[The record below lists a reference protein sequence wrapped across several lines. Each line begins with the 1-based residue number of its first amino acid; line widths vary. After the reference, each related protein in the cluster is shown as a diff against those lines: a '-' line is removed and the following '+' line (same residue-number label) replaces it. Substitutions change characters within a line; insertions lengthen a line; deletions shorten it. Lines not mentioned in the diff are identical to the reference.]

1 MVIFPRERERKSSG
15 SAEGAA
21 TPLVRRLARRFGDES
36 ADPVLAT
43 VSRLPRFAVA
53 ATDELGDF
61 APVSGPPDLHRARL
75 ALAEAL
81 APSQPVT
88 SSDRFAGRIETLE
101 SLIAAIEQSRAHV
114 VLYGERGIGKTSLI
128 HVFAETARE
137 ARYLVFYGSC
147 GTEASFDE
155 MFRAFAARIP
165 LLYHADISPTGDEEE
180 HLRSI
185 ADLISEG
192 PLDPRELAE
201 LFGRIVGTRVILI
214 LDEYDRVQD
223 VTFRRN
229 VAELIKNLSD
239 RAARVQLV
247 LTGVA
252 SSLEELV
259 GFTPSIRRNLVGLGV
274 GPMDAAAMN
283 EILDRAEAATGLSFL
298 PEARVRITRMAA
310 GSPYLV
316 RLLGSRA
323 AAVAL
328 DAERVEVTPADV
340 VAGTEAVLGEWN
352 AGLPRNVQRL
362 LERTEVQQALPRL
375 IGAAR
380 ASGTPDG
387 SFTAEDVA
395 AELGGADAGTLEA
408 ELERFSADPLLF
420 MRSQGE
426 EGEARYRFR
435 TQGLAQFLG
444 LSAALARL
452 DVRA

>member
-1 MVIFPRERERKSSG
+1 MIFPRDRERQP
-15 SAEGAA
+15 AA
-21 TPLVRRLARRFGDES
+21 GPESQASPLVRRLARRFGQDSVE
-36 ADPVLAT
+36 PVLPAA
-43 VSRLPRFAVA
+43 SRLPRFAVA

-61 APVSGPPDLHRARL
+61 APSAGAPDLHRARL

-88 SSDRFAGRIETLE
+88 SSERFAGRTDTLE
-101 SLIAAIEQSRAHV
+101 ALIAAIEQSRAHV

-147 GTEASFDE
+147 GVEASFDE

-165 LLYHADISPTGDEEE
+165 LLFHADISPTADEEE
-180 HLRSI
+180 HQRSF
-185 ADLISEG
+185 ADLVGEG
-192 PLDPRELAE
+192 ALDPRELAD

-214 LDEYDRVQD
+214 LDEYDRVED

-274 GPMDAAAMN
+274 GPMDEAAMN
-283 EILDRAEAATGLSFL
+283 EILDRAEAATGLRFAAG
-298 PEARVRITRMAA
+298 ARARITRMSA

-323 AAVAL
+323 AALAL
-328 DAERVEVTPADV
+328 DAERVEVSPADV

-352 AGLPRNVQRL
+352 AGLPRNVQRM
-362 LERTEVQQALPRL
+362 LERADVQKALPHL
-375 IGAAR
+375 IAAAR

-395 AELGGADAGTLEA
+395 AELGGGDPRAIEA
-408 ELERFSADPLLF
+408 ELAAFAADPPLF
-420 MRSQGE
+420 QRIAPE
-426 EGEARYRFR
+426 EGQVRFRFR
-435 TQGLAQFLG
+435 TQGLAQLLG
-444 LSAALARL
+444 LSAALARM
-452 DVRA
+452 DPGA

>member
-1 MVIFPRERERKSSG
+1 MIFHRDRDQKGAAANEG
-15 SAEGAA
+15 SAS
-21 TPLVRRLARRFGDES
+21 PLVRRLGRRLGQEP
-36 ADPVLAT
+36 ADPPPA
-43 VSRLPRFAVA
+43 SRARLPRFAVA
-53 ATDELGDF
+53 ATEELSDLVPLG
-61 APVSGPPDLHRARL
+61 GPPDLHRARL

-101 SLIAAIEQSRAHV
+101 SLIAAVEQSRAHV

-128 HVFAETARE
+128 HVFSETARE

-147 GTEASFDE
+147 GVEASFDE
-155 MFRAFAARIP
+155 MFRAFASRIP
-165 LLYHADISPTGDEEE
+165 LLYHADISPTADEEE
-180 HLRSI
+180 HQRSF
-185 ADLISEG
+185 ADLIGEG
-192 PLDPRELAE
+192 ALDPRELAD

-223 VTFRRN
+223 VAFRRN

-259 GFTPSIRRNLVGLGV
+259 GFTPSIRRNLVGLAV
-274 GPMDAAAMN
+274 GPMDEEAMRD
-283 EILDRAEAATGLSFL
+283 ILDRAEAATGLTFA
-298 PEARVRITRMAA
+298 PEAKALIARMAA

-323 AAVAL
+323 AATAL
-328 DAERVEVTPADV
+328 DAERLSVSPEDVT
-340 VAGTEAVLGEWN
+340 AGTEAVLSEWN
-352 AGLPRNVQRL
+352 AGLPRQVQRL
-362 LERTEVQQALPRL
+362 LARADVQRALPRL
-375 IGAAR
+375 IAAAR

-387 SFTAEDVA
+387 SFSAEDVA
-395 AELGGADAGTLEA
+395 AELKGSEA
-408 ELERFSADPLLF
+408 SAIESELDSFTTQPALF
-420 MRSQGE
+420 QRVDNNDGNV
-426 EGEARYRFR
+426 RYRFR
-435 TQGLAQFLG
+435 TQGLAQLLG

-452 DVRA
+452 DARD